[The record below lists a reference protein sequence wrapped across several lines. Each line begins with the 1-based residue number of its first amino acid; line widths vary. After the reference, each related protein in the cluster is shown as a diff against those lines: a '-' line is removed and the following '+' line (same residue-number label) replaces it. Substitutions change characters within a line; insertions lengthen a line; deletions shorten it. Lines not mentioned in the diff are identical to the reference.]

1 MPCQFSCRR
10 KSCDV
15 SQSPKVWAELHVA
28 ARSPKSTQVCV
39 VVHMAGVRPRN
50 HTTLFPSTTSHRRLQ
65 YRFMG
70 DGRKP
75 GGTTLYA
82 GSSVRSPRPRLRR
95 PSIIMMGE
103 CCIYSSVSRVFP
115 RVPSLLRQHA
125 TRFDFCLSSP
135 PPLFLISKR
144 LSCCT

>member
-1 MPCQFSCRR
+1 MPCHFSCRR

-15 SQSPKVWAELHVA
+15 SQSPKVWAELHA
-28 ARSPKSTQVCV
+28 GARSPKSTQVCSNPLSSIRL
-39 VVHMAGVRPRN
+39 ACDPEN

-65 YRFMG
+65 YCFMG

-82 GSSVRSPRPRLRR
+82 GSSVRSPRPRLPRQ
-95 PSIIMMGE
+95 SIIMMGE
-103 CCIYSSVSRVFP
+103 CCIYSSVSRVF
-115 RVPSLLRQHA
+115 STSSF
-125 TRFDFCLSSP
+125 TRFDFCLLISP

-144 LSCCT
+144 LGCCT